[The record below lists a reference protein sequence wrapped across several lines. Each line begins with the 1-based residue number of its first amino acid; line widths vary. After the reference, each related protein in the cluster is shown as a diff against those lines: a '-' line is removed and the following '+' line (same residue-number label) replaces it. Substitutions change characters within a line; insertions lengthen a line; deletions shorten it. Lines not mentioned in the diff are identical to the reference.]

1 MAVCLQSGSEDI
13 FTTQNSAVAGVLM
26 TCQYSDSARQSQV
39 THVANYRHKVCSA
52 FSFVWSKVHLHFK
65 VNSDKL
71 VVVWKS

>member
-1 MAVCLQSGSEDI
+1 MAVCLHSGSEDI

-26 TCQYSDSARQSQV
+26 TCRYSESARHSQV
-39 THVANYRHKVCSA
+39 THVANYRQVCSA